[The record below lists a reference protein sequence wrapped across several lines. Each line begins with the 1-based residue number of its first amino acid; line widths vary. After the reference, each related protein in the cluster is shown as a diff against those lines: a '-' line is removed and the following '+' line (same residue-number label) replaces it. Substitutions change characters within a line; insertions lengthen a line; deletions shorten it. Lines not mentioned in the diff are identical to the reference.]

1 VTNLG
6 LRRRLLL
13 VVAVAV
19 GVAIAVL
26 VAAFNLLLD
35 DSLMRDAN
43 TLVRTRAAAELT
55 TLQLSPTG
63 VREAEAPD
71 DAAPAA
77 GIWVFSNGQAIEQPR
92 AGASIQQAARAAA
105 GQPHRYTDIARAD
118 LRLYALPVV
127 YRGRRV
133 GTVVASTSL
142 APYEESRRTALIGS
156 LVFAGVVLA
165 LVAAAARWLLAH
177 ALEPVVRMTRQA
189 AAWSERDLDKR
200 FGLGE
205 PTDELTELAATLDG
219 LLDRLATTLRH
230 EQRFSAELSHELRT
244 PLARMIGEAELALRR
259 NRSSGDYRAALEHVR
274 RNAEQLAR
282 TVDALVAAAR
292 HELGT
297 ATGSADA
304 VAVAAEAIEA
314 SSGVAEARDLD
325 VRFQRPSHP
334 IRLGLDHDL
343 AERILQPVIE
353 NACRYGFSTV
363 DVSIAHNDGTVTFS
377 VDDDGPGVAADE
389 LEAIFEPGHRG
400 RAGDGAAGAGLGLAL
415 ARRLAR
421 SVHGE
426 VNALASAERG
436 RFRITL
442 PHA

>member
-1 VTNLG
+1 MHLG

-13 VVAVAV
+13 LVSLAVAVAIC
-19 GVAIAVL
+19 AL

-35 DSLMRDAN
+35 QALMHDADA
-43 TLVRTRAAAELT
+43 LVRTRAAAELT
-55 TLQLSPTG
+55 TLHVSRKG

-71 DAAPAA
+71 DASPAT
-77 GIWVFSNGQAIEQPR
+77 GIWVFSNGRVVEAPR
-92 AGASIQQAARAAA
+92 AGETVQSAARAAA
-105 GQPHRYTDIARAD
+105 GHPRQYVDVSKAD
-118 LRLYALPVV
+118 LRLYALPAVFH
-127 YRGRRV
+127 GRRV
-133 GTVVASTSL
+133 GTVVAATSL

-156 LVFAGVVLA
+156 LVFGGLVLA
-165 LVAAAARWLLAH
+165 IVAAAASWLLSH

-200 FGLGE
+200 FALGE
-205 PTDELTELAATLDG
+205 PVDELTELAATLDG

-259 NRSSGDYRAALEHVR
+259 ERQPADYRAALENLR

-292 HELGT
+292 HELGAT
-297 ATGSADA
+297 TGSADA
-304 VAVAAEAIEA
+304 WAVAEDAIEA
-314 SSGVAEARDLD
+314 CSAVAEERALA
-325 VRFQRPSHP
+325 VRLERPGRP
-334 IRLGLDHDL
+334 VRLGLDHDF

-353 NACRYGFSTV
+353 NACRYGRSAV
-363 DVSIAHNDGTVTFS
+363 LVSIAQSDGTVAFS
-377 VDDDGPGVAADE
+377 VEDDGPGVRDDE
-389 LEAIFEPGHRG
+389 VETIFEPGRRG
-400 RAGDGAAGAGLGLAL
+400 LAGTGATGAGLGLAL

-421 SVHGE
+421 SVAGDIQ
-426 VNALASAERG
+426 ALGSPGRG

-442 PHA
+442 PRA